1 MDTLIIFLGSYLHFF
16 IIATALLSVI
26 FVSSKIRLE
35 YISFLIFVGLLAY
48 LLGELIGMV
57 IYNPRPFVVLDVV
70 PLIPHDPTNGFP
82 STHALV
88 SISIAFAVFIF
99 NKKLGFVLF
108 LLAIL
113 VGAGRVFAQIHSIE
127 DILGSVL
134 VAAIAVCVG
143 VFVKK
148 VFENSRSRRFS

>member
-26 FVSSKIRLE
+26 FASSKIRLE

-48 LLGELIGMV
+48 LLGELVGMV

-70 PLIPHDPTNGFP
+70 PLISHDPTNGFP

-113 VGAGRVFAQIHSIE
+113 VGAGRVFAQIHSVE

>member
-26 FVSSKIRLE
+26 FASSKIRLE
-35 YISFLIFVGLLAY
+35 YVSFLIFVGLLAY
-48 LLGELIGMV
+48 LLGELVGMV
-57 IYNPRPFVVLDVV
+57 IYNPRPFVVLDVI

-113 VGAGRVFAQIHSIE
+113 VGAGRVFAQIHSVE
-127 DILGSVL
+127 DVLGSVV
-134 VAAIAVCVG
+134 VALMAVCVG
-143 VFVKK
+143 LFVKK
-148 VFENSRSRRFS
+148 VFWKFKG

>member
-26 FVSSKIRLE
+26 FASSKIRLE
-35 YISFLIFVGLLAY
+35 YVSFLIFVGLLAY